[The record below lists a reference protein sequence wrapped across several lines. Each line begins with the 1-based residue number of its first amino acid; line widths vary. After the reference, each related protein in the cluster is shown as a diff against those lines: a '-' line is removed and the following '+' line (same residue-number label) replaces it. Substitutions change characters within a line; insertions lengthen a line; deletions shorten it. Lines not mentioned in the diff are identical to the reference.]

1 MSDFISGS
9 LYFPPDFLP
18 SNISEADFSIAT
30 HLFIQIFN
38 LDPKFIPSL
47 DNSHYGQLI
56 IILGVANN
64 KSRCKKAIEYI
75 IDIFKSDLHK
85 VWIPNFNFIF
95 LETFQPPDPK
105 FDLLD
110 VLSHILYKKD
120 FINLSQEENFRII
133 EISYTLKEIFCLIQI
148 IRARLVKKVDIP
160 LIELFSLLEKFNLI
174 FQSLFQFTV
183 AEVTHKGLLSPYKK
197 CRNAVAHSNY
207 ILHEGDVKFVE
218 WEGKRI
224 TSSGKTIKVRSPKH
238 ILDYNVH
245 EITYELTLLCGIV
258 SQICALYELMQ
269 EINMKKSFSLRDRSR
284 KTKNL
289 EKRKKS

>member
-18 SNISEADFSIAT
+18 SNITEADLSIAT

-47 DNSHYGQLI
+47 DNSPYGQLI
-56 IILGVANN
+56 IILGVANKN
-64 KSRCKKAIEYI
+64 SRCKKAIDYI

-85 VWIPNFNFIF
+85 AWKPYFNFIF
-95 LETFQPPDPK
+95 LETFLPPDPK

-110 VLSHILYKKD
+110 VLSHILFKKD
-120 FINLSQEENFRII
+120 FKNLSHLENNRII
-133 EISYTLKEIFCLIQI
+133 EISYTLNEIFCLIQV
-148 IRARLVKKVDIP
+148 IRTRLVKKVDIP
-160 LIELFSLLEKFNLI
+160 LIELFSLLDKFNLI

-197 CRNAVAHSNY
+197 CRNAIAHSNY
-207 ILHEGDVKFVE
+207 IFHEGDVKFVE
-218 WEGKRI
+218 WEEKRI
-224 TSSGKTIKVRSPKH
+224 NSGGKLVKVRSPKL
-238 ILDYNVH
+238 ILDFNVH

-258 SQICALYELMQ
+258 SQICALYEFMQ
-269 EINMKKSFSLRDRSR
+269 ENNMKITF
-284 KTKNL
+284 
-289 EKRKKS
+289 